1 MLAVIG
7 LTFCV
12 LAFDAC
18 GSRRYTIA
26 VIDETSP
33 APAPRGGAAPTRPVE
48 SRDGARPVE
57 DSRRSASA
65 LPPRSDAPAAA
76 LGSKLPQPLGM
87 RGSSDVDDQ
96 PAGSSGGA
104 DERADTGVSAAVTNE
119 FQTLEDQDRGMSSLS
134 RWLLPVLVIGVAVL
148 FTLMALGRVRS

>member
-1 MLAVIG
+1 VLAVLG

-18 GSRRYTIA
+18 GPRRYTIA
-26 VIDETSP
+26 IINETSP
-33 APAPRGGAAPTRPVE
+33 EPAPRRDAATTRPVE
-48 SRDGARPVE
+48 SRDAARPVE
-57 DSRRSASA
+57 DSRRGASA
-65 LPPRSDAPAAA
+65 LAPRSDSPAAA
-76 LGSKLPQPLGM
+76 LGSKPPQPLGM

-96 PAGSSGGA
+96 PAGSAGGA
-104 DERADTGVSAAVTNE
+104 GGRADTGDSAAVTNE
-119 FQTLEDQDRGMSSLS
+119 SQALEDQDRGMSSLS